1 MNYSNLRRG
10 IYTVAVASA
19 ALLTAYGVIPVEV
32 APLWLALVLALLNVN
47 TPTED

>member
-10 IYTVAVASA
+10 IYTVGVAVA